1 MATKNIQGGDRV
13 QSSGGIQ
20 AEGKLDITSSDN
32 PAVQLVPEPETDVVM
47 HTSEVPKASEG
58 QGGAGESKEKEQ
70 QKEGEMA
77 TGEEAPEEGDQTK
90 EGKPAEAGEKRERPT
105 VTEEGEDKA
114 GAEELEEAEKETGKE
129 VKKPK
134 TGEAHEEHE
143 TEEHHEGK
151 KAAAPK
157 KRRHSKASAKSKPKP
172 AAAAPAEGK
181 RPVGR
186 PRKASTVA
194 AKAQEAPQEGQQAK
208 EVAEDQKME
217 DTIPAHHTRSRT

>member
-1 MATKNIQGGDRV
+1 MATKNIQEGDRV
-13 QSSGGIQ
+13 QSSSEIQ
-20 AEGKLDITSSDN
+20 AEGKLDIASSDN
-32 PAVQLVPEPETDVVM
+32 PAVQVAPEPEADVVM
-47 HTSEVPKASEG
+47 HARRRWRKQRKGTAERG
-58 QGGAGESKEKEQ
+58 RNGD
-70 QKEGEMA
+70 
-77 TGEEAPEEGDQTK
+77 GEEAPEEGDQTK

-105 VTEEGEDKA
+105 VTEEGEDKDKA
-114 GAEELEEAEKETGKE
+114 SAEELEEAEKETGKE

-134 TGEAHEEHE
+134 TGEEHG

-172 AAAAPAEGK
+172 AAAPAEGK

-217 DTIPAHHTRSRT
+217 EDTIPAHHTRSRT